1 VDDAGSALNG
11 QFGIRLNF
19 RDPKSSCVVVT
30 SSHLTLERIKEMPTR
45 VDHPP
50 MTQALPD
57 LPRQFPGSDRMS
69 AKCRDTRW
77 LGVGHAD
84 PRTSRPGATATFY
97 ALAGRTDTRL
107 VIVFVSSDVDVQA
120 VVTEVCDLLPSDVPV
135 VGCTT
140 AGEIGTTGPS
150 DRSVVVVAL
159 GGDGFT
165 VAVSL
170 ARNASANLRRA
181 GATAAQAMSR
191 LEPREHKTLLLLTD
205 GLAGDQQEI
214 VRGAY
219 GVVGAE
225 VPLVGGC
232 AGDDMR
238 MAATHVVFGDEV
250 LTDGV
255 VGVALGSTH
264 PMGIGVQHGWRRV
277 GDAMLVTASD
287 GGRVFTLDDEP
298 ALDVYLRALGAPPE
312 AATDPAAFTR
322 FALTHPLGLN
332 RRTGEEVRFISG
344 ADFTDRS
351 LTCIAQVPQGGFAWI
366 MEGDDESVLAATDA
380 ACSDA
385 LVPLDGREPLG
396 LLAFDCIARRGVL
409 GDGISHEVRRIAESA
424 PGTPVA
430 GFYTYGEIA
439 RTRGVGGFHNQT
451 LVVLAVG

>member
-1 VDDAGSALNG
+1 
-11 QFGIRLNF
+11 
-19 RDPKSSCVVVT
+19 
-30 SSHLTLERIKEMPTR
+30 
-45 VDHPP
+45 

-57 LPRQFPGSDRMS
+57 LPRQLRGSDG
-69 AKCRDTRW
+69 APANVVDTRW
-77 LGVGHAD
+77 LGVGHAAAAD
-84 PRTSRPGATATFY
+84 GRPGASATFL
-97 ALAGRTDTRL
+97 ALSGRTDPRL
-107 VIVFVSSDVDVQA
+107 VIVFVSSDVDVSA
-120 VVTEVCDLLPSDVPV
+120 IVRDVSDLLPDDVPV

-150 DRSVVVVAL
+150 DNGVVVVAL
-159 GGDGFT
+159 GGEGFT
-165 VAVSL
+165 VSVSL
-170 ARNASANLRRA
+170 ARNASADLRLA
-181 GATAAQAMSR
+181 GATAAEAMSR
-191 LEPREHKTLLLLTD
+191 LEPREHRTLLLLTD

-225 VPLVGGC
+225 VPMVGGC
-232 AGDDMR
+232 AGDDMH
-238 MAATHVVFGDEV
+238 MVATHVVFGDEV

-264 PMGIGVQHGWRRV
+264 PMGIGVRHGWRRV
-277 GDAMLVTASD
+277 GEAMLVTSSE

-298 ALDVYLRALGAPPE
+298 ALDVYLRALGAPAE
-312 AATDPAAFTR
+312 VAKDPAAFTR

-344 ADFTDRS
+344 ADFNDRS
-351 LTCIAQVPQGGFAWI
+351 LSCIAQVPQGGFAWI
-366 MEGDDESVLAATDA
+366 MEGDDQSVLTATDA
-380 ACSDA
+380 ACTDA
-385 LVPLDGREPLG
+385 LLPLEGAEPLG

-409 GDGISHEVRRIAESA
+409 GDAGISREVQRIAESA